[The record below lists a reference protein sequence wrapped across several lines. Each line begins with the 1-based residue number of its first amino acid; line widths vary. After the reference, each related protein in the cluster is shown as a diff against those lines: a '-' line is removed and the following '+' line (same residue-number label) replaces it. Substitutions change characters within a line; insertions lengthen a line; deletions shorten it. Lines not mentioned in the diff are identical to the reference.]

1 MKRFTL
7 YYPLISFPLLLTFF
21 LPTVP
26 STPTVL
32 HGLVCD
38 SCLIR
43 FAYRNTG
50 EGFYRSIANLPG
62 SATLRDMSL
71 PPPAVID
78 CLPTVRRGGASWD
91 TPFHDWTVQSQ
102 CGVGLVQIFTLL
114 YVPVDIKHVLPGRQ
128 CSRVLHPFHPLIN
141 ISRVLIYLMFSVF
154 LHFLMFT
161 ICISSFEN
169 CLFDTIFLATNQT
182 YQRDQE
188 LKL

>member
-1 MKRFTL
+1 MKRFPL

-32 HGLVCD
+32 HVLVCD
-38 SCLIR
+38 SRLIR

-78 CLPTVRRGGASWD
+78 CLLTVRRGGAWD
-91 TPFHDWTVQSQ
+91 TPFHDWTLQSQ

-114 YVPVDIKHVLPGRQ
+114 YVPEDIRHALPGRQ
-128 CSRVLHPFHPLIN
+128 CSRVLHPFHPLVK
-141 ISRVLIYLMFSVF
+141 ISRVLISFIWCLVYF
-154 LHFLMFT
+154 
-161 ICISSFEN
+161 CIF
-169 CLFDTIFLATNQT
+169 
-182 YQRDQE
+182 
-188 LKL
+188 